1 MTEIEFHFNVPDKLQ
16 YACRLVRKVYRGGFK
31 AVVTAELDV
40 LSELDQLLWHFSPTE
55 FVPHYLKHGQS
66 NEHTLKATPVLLA
79 EQPDDCPPG
88 SILINLGRT
97 APPNFER
104 FERFIEVVAN
114 QENDRIL
121 GRTRWSHYKDR
132 GYALRRHDLSVNT
145 DAA

>member
-31 AVVTAELDV
+31 VVVTAEADL
-40 LSELDQLLWHFSPTE
+40 LSELDQLLWSFSAKE
-55 FVPHYLKHGQS
+55 FVPHCLVNAQV
-66 NEHTLKATPVLLA
+66 NENTLKATPVLLT
-79 EQPDDCPPG
+79 ERPEDCPPG
-88 SILINLGRT
+88 SILMNMGRT
-97 APPNFER
+97 PPLNFER

-114 QENDRIL
+114 QEEDRIL

-145 DAA
+145 QAV

>member
-40 LSELDQLLWHFSPTE
+40 LTELDQLLWRFSPTE
-55 FVPHYLKHGQS
+55 FVPHCLKPGHA
-66 NEHTLKATPVLLA
+66 NEHTLNATPVLLA
-79 EQPDDCPPG
+79 ERLDDCPHN
-88 SILINLGRT
+88 SVLINLGRST
-97 APPNFER
+97 PSNFER

-145 DAA
+145 DPA